1 MKRRRHMVRTVTAA
15 AAVFATALVGG
26 VLHAAI
32 SADPTINV
40 SADRP
45 LMIHEAGVAR
55 FVTTDTGMARF
66 ITTDTPRSPLMRG
79 LQKLGFAQP
88 RNQRVVISDEMVRN
102 VMELGVATVRT
113 GDDGVRTLTIQTP
126 SEWVF
131 KLENE

>member
-1 MKRRRHMVRTVTAA
+1 MVRTITAA

-32 SADPTINV
+32 SADSTINV
-40 SADRP
+40 TADRP

-66 ITTDTPRSPLMRG
+66 ITTDTPRSPLIRG
-79 LQKLGFAQP
+79 LQKLGLAQP
-88 RNQRVVISDEMVRN
+88 DSKTMVITGEMAGQVQ
-102 VMELGVATVRT
+102 ELGVATVKT
-113 GDDGVRTLTIQTP
+113 DENGARTLTIQTP